1 MCWSK
6 KSKNKAKNYERNNWS
21 GKCVKFSSVILH
33 FPFSPVVIA
42 RLDKRIVRV
51 NLISGIKRIP
61 FMDRYRRSIITLHL
75 LAEIQRRV
83 DIGRSFQLTARY
95 EGNRCAINFFNL
107 SVCRF
112 PSLLSPFF
120 RLLLSFNLWKE
131 RKKSTHCL
139 NIADIL
145 FSFFPSIESTLWRIE
160 EGLRITVRYIGAI
173 FIRWRRCNG
182 NRTMI
187 MVLILEFIVGFH
199 DENFSYTI
207 ICTRY
212 IQRERYI
219 Y

>member
-1 MCWSK
+1 MPSI
-6 KSKNKAKNYERNNWS
+6 
-21 GKCVKFSSVILH
+21 FSISL
-33 FPFSPVVIA
+33 FADFLRSFLPFSAP
-42 RLDKRIVRV
+42 
-51 NLISGIKRIP
+51 P
-61 FMDRYRRSIITLHL
+61 
-75 LAEIQRRV
+75 
-83 DIGRSFQLTARY
+83 
-95 EGNRCAINFFNL
+95 
-107 SVCRF
+107 
-112 PSLLSPFF
+112 
-120 RLLLSFNLWKE
+120 LLSFNLWKE

-212 IQRERYI
+212 IEREIYI